1 MREALSGRI
10 TLKDV
15 NNDKKIFTII
25 RSIGT
30 EGGTS
35 LSYVAR
41 DVNDNEGVLK
51 EFYPISDSLQRGQDG
66 QILITD
72 ENFREEF
79 MDDLEKYIKKY
90 TEINKMKHDEN
101 HKRLGE
107 FVPPFYIYNGAET
120 SYIWTPYRELYTFD
134 KFCGEVHRNPTI
146 GAKYRLIQIINAV
159 KSLAECVG
167 DLHDA
172 QLLHM
177 DIKPENFGFIERR
190 NEPVTQALLMFDVNT
205 IETLE
210 LAQQQENTP
219 GTIGYKEPEAGNMPP
234 DKQRDIYSIGA
245 VLFEAV
251 IIDND
256 NGYVYQLREN
266 FEELVNSSPLIISA
280 EINKDAK
287 DKIAEIL
294 RKSLSMRSNR
304 YKKCADIVSDLND
317 VLKMLGTIEEAHEL
331 YQKDE
336 RNIMMTML
344 FHLYSHTLFER
355 MQPDDNVMRVLI
367 IGFNSY
373 GQNFL
378 DACLQAGQI
387 PGKNLRVSVV
397 YSGDEKAE
405 YLRARPELKNFFRI
419 ADEESYGRINFE
431 NSKPAPAPAP
441 TRTDEKSYGRINFEN
456 SNNTKIKDLI
466 KNRTPQYIFISSENY
481 NVEEIRSLAGN
492 CSVNL
497 VQKGSNKIV
506 CVNPV
511 YVGRDCYDREI
522 ERMALNV
529 HLIWNKNWNKEHGD
543 ILREFKDP
551 YNYSSCVANV
561 LSLKYKLFSVGIQPI
576 TDTQEA
582 ARLFEEGLAAS
593 RNELI
598 CCEHKRWVT
607 DMLCKGWIRK
617 PIDECNSFADRK
629 DNKAHRHV
637 CIVSSRPEQ
646 VISDEGKWADSTDKW
661 DNAGKLELREL
672 DQLDNMSVK
681 FHRRLRKIAQSVNND
696 KIISFASSM
705 RHALREY
712 PNVAVL
718 FEKWY
723 SCISYIQN
731 GASVL
736 KAQAVRDKVNIY
748 ATLKAKF
755 EEGVETINDSKVRNE
770 IFTIIDDFVKIF
782 AYVLDGMRYNDFKKE
797 DVALIDNIPFIL
809 TYTSE
814 INLVVPYFRNVN
826 DRTKFFGNVASALV
840 IHPKR
845 IIYVCQY
852 TPALKNSLS
861 TLEQLVE
868 LIKTKR
874 EANEDSL
881 SADIELVVIGTDT
894 FEYPGIN
901 TKSVQNVD
909 EAKEYI
915 GTLNDGITVI
925 ESNSSEI
932 SAQLGGTFTFNSA
945 KMKFENTQGFSST
958 FNYIK
963 RTPFIT
969 AHDVF
974 LLSAAGK
981 DNPPEFFEDYAELW
995 ELYKQYRPAWKI
1007 MCNALDQHFKDDNG
1021 IYTTVFGTN
1030 YNKPLPKKTYRYILP
1045 SDCRK
1050 ASEKIIDAL
1059 RSKNI
1064 IEEGSHVESYNTTS
1078 CRVVI
1083 EDRHDN
1089 ETQITKVFSKNEWLK
1104 DVDAF
1109 YFRPDRDH
1117 CKFKVKY
1124 NGMIVE
1130 NCDIERNIRRKDNN
1144 NNFVLNNSVVQ
1155 SIRRIMSKLVSMGY
1169 VFNQEISD
1177 DGYIE
1182 LTFATPQIKDLLTAA
1197 GRMLEVFVYHKARE
1211 FSGFSDVVSSFETN
1225 RDGQAIHEYDLIITK
1240 GFQTLIVECKAKDI
1254 TNDIYT
1260 KFIDRTNNLG
1270 INVKRVLV
1278 TDGEVSDDCIEYG
1291 HLQGV
1296 ETIYSLEEIENIG
1309 EVLLN
1314 YIEGRFADSGE
1325 TTREPA

>member
-1 MREALSGRI
+1 MREALSGKI

-256 NGYVYQLREN
+256 NGYVYQRREN

-280 EINKDAK
+280 EINKDAQ

-294 RKSLSMRSNR
+294 RKSLSLRSDR
-304 YKKCADIVSDLND
+304 YRECAEIVSDLND
-317 VLKMLGTIEEAHEL
+317 VLIMLGTIEEAHEL

-387 PGKNLRVSVV
+387 PGKNLQVSVV

-419 ADEESYGRINFE
+419 ADEEF
-431 NSKPAPAPAP
+431 NSK
-441 TRTDEKSYGRINFEN
+441 ESYGRINFEN

-466 KNRTPQYIFISSENY
+466 ENRTPQYIFISSENY
-481 NVEEIRSLAGN
+481 NVEEISSLAGN

-497 VQKGSNKIV
+497 VQKGSNEIV
-506 CVNPV
+506 GVNPV
-511 YVGRDCYDREI
+511 YVGRDCDDSEI

-598 CCEHKRWVT
+598 CCEHKRWVI

-637 CIVSSRPEQ
+637 CIVPSRPKQ

-661 DNAGKLELREL
+661 DNASKKELSEL
-672 DQLDNMSVK
+672 DWLDNMSVK

-755 EEGVETINDSKVRNE
+755 EEGIEKIDDSKVKDE
-770 IFTIIDDFVKIF
+770 IFKETDDFVKIF
-782 AYVLDGMRYNDFKKE
+782 ARVLDGMRYNDFKKE

-809 TYTSE
+809 TYTSK
-814 INLVVPYFRNVN
+814 INLVVPYFSNV
-826 DRTKFFGNVASALV
+826 DDSTKFFGNIASALV

-845 IIYVCQY
+845 IIYVCKY
-852 TPALKNSLS
+852 TSVLKNSLS
-861 TLEQLVE
+861 KLKQLVE
-868 LIKTKR
+868 LIRTKR
-874 EANEDSL
+874 EENEDSL
-881 SADIELVVIGTDT
+881 SADIELVVIGTDS
-894 FEYPGIN
+894 FEYPGI
-901 TKSVQNVD
+901 KAKPVQNLD
-909 EAKEYI
+909 EAKKYI
-915 GTLNDGITVI
+915 ATFNDGITVI
-925 ESNSSEI
+925 ERNASKI

-945 KMKFENTQGFSST
+945 KMKFENTQGFSSV

-969 AHDVF
+969 AYDVF
-974 LLSAAGK
+974 LLSAVGK
-981 DNPPEFFEDYAELW
+981 DNSPEFFEDYAELW
-995 ELYKQYRPAWKI
+995 NLYKKYRSAWKI
-1007 MCNALDQHFKDDNG
+1007 MCNALDYHFRDA
-1021 IYTTVFGTN
+1021 YTTVFT
-1030 YNKPLPKKTYRYILP
+1030 YNQSHSQKTYKYILP

-1050 ASEKIIDAL
+1050 AAEKIMSAL
-1059 RSKNI
+1059 RGKNI
-1064 IEEGSHVESYNTTS
+1064 IEECSRVESYNATS
-1078 CRVVI
+1078 CRVFI
-1083 EDRHDN
+1083 EDIHN
-1089 ETQITKVFSKNEWLK
+1089 NGEEITKVFSKTEWLK
-1104 DVDAF
+1104 DADAF
-1109 YFRPDRDH
+1109 DFYLDEDN
-1117 CKFKVKY
+1117 CEFKVKY

-1130 NCDIERNIRRKDNN
+1130 KCNIEQNLRKKNN
-1144 NNFVLNNSVVQ
+1144 NNRFVLNIGEIQ
-1155 SIRRIMSKLVSMGY
+1155 SIRGIMSKLVSMGY
-1169 VFNQEISD
+1169 VFNQKISA
-1177 DGYIE
+1177 DGDIK
-1182 LTFATPQIKDLLTAA
+1182 LNFATPQIKDLLTAA

-1225 RDGQAIHEYDLIITK
+1225 RDGQALHEYDLVITK
-1240 GFQTLIVECKAKDI
+1240 GFQTLIVECKAQNNI
-1254 TNDIYT
+1254 TNKIYT
-1260 KFIDRTNNLG
+1260 DFVDHTQNFG
-1270 INVKRVLV
+1270 VNVKRVLV
-1278 TDGEVSDDCIEYG
+1278 TDGRVSGDCIKYG
-1291 HLQGV
+1291 HRKEI
-1296 ETIYSLEEIENIG
+1296 ETIYSPDEIENIG

-1314 YIEGRFADSGE
+1314 YIEGKGRFADSGE